1 MYVVS
6 DASKKLVP
14 LGYTADPD
22 AAMRQVRN
30 SYMNKIKV
38 GILGATGNVGQR
50 LISLLANHPW
60 FEIAALAASEKSA
73 GKKYKDIV
81 RWSVS
86 DSIPTGLADMR
97 VGRCEPTLSV
107 PLVFSALDSTVAGD
121 VEEAFAKKG
130 YAVVSTAS
138 NHRMDKDVPML
149 IPEVNPEHL
158 SFIKYQQKRWKSKGF
173 IVVKPNCTTTGL
185 CLALKPLHDAFGIK
199 KVFVVTMQA
208 VSGAGYP
215 GVPSLDILDNVVPY
229 IKGEEEKMEQETLK
243 ILDDRKI
250 AITAACNRVPVR
262 DGHLECVTIEFS
274 KKPEVSQV
282 IKALQ
287 SFKGMPQKLGLPSAP
302 KFPVIYR
309 QEQYRPQPVLDR
321 DTGKGMVVTV
331 GRVRNAKVLDIS
343 LTLLVHNTLRGAA
356 GGAVLTA
363 ELLQAKGLI

>member
-1 MYVVS
+1 MS
-6 DASKKLVP
+6 AASKKQVP

-50 LISLLANHPW
+50 LIQLLARHPW
-60 FEIAALAASEKSA
+60 FEVAALAASEKSA
-73 GKKYKDIV
+73 GKKYKEVVHWNI
-81 RWSVS
+81 S
-86 DSIPTGLADMR
+86 DSIPPGFADMIVR
-97 VGRCEPTLSV
+97 KCEPTLPV
-107 PLVFSALDSTVAGD
+107 QLVFSALDSTVAGD
-121 VEEAFAKKG
+121 VEEIFAKKG
-130 YAVVSTAS
+130 YAIVSTAS

-185 CLALKPLHDAFGIK
+185 CLVLKPLHTAFGIK
-199 KVFVVTMQA
+199 KVFIVTMQA

-243 ILDDRKI
+243 ILGDGEI

-262 DGHLECVTIEFS
+262 DGHLECVTIEFA
-274 KKPEVSQV
+274 KKPTVPQI
-282 IKALQ
+282 IKALEK
-287 SFKGMPQKLGLPSAP
+287 FKGLPQELGLPSAP

-309 QEQYRPQPVLDR
+309 SEQNRPQPVLDR

-331 GRVRNAKVLDIS
+331 GRARKASVLDIS

-363 ELLQAKGLI
+363 ELLHAKKFI

>member
-1 MYVVS
+1 MS
-6 DASKKLVP
+6 
-14 LGYTADPD
+14 
-22 AAMRQVRN
+22 
-30 SYMNKIKV
+30 KIKV

-50 LISLLANHPW
+50 LIQLLENHPW
-60 FEIAALAASEKSA
+60 FEVTALAASEKSA
-73 GKKYKDIV
+73 GKKYKEV
-81 RWSVS
+81 VHWNVS
-86 DSIPTGLADMR
+86 DSIPARFTDMI
-97 VGRCEPTLSV
+97 VSKCEPLLSV

-130 YAVVSTAS
+130 YVVVSTAS

-158 SFIKYQQKRWKSKGF
+158 SLIKSQQKRWKSKGF

-199 KVFVVTMQA
+199 KIFVVTMQA

-243 ILDDRKI
+243 ILGDGKI
-250 AITAACNRVPVR
+250 AITAHCNRVPVR
-262 DGHLECVTIEFS
+262 DGHMENVTIEFV
-274 KKPEVSQV
+274 KKPTVPQV
-282 IKALQ
+282 IKTLEN
-287 SFKGMPQKLGLPSAP
+287 FKGLPQELGLPSAP
-302 KFPVIYR
+302 KFPIIYK
-309 QEQYRPQPVLDR
+309 QEQNRPQPVLDR
-321 DTGKGMVVTV
+321 DTGRGMVVTV
-331 GRVRNAKVLDIS
+331 GRARKTNILDIS

-363 ELLQAKGLI
+363 ELLRSKKFI